1 MCYREWWQNVMLMLQ
16 GMVAKYDVIVTGI
29 GGKM

>member
-1 MCYREWWQNVMLMLQ
+1 MCYREWWQNVMLLLQ
-16 GMVAKYDVIVTGI
+16 GLVVKCNVNVTGI